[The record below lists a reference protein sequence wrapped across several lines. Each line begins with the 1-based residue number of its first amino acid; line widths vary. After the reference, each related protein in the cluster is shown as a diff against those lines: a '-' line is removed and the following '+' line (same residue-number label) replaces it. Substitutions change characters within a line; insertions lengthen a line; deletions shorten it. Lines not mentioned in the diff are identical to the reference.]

1 MLNKRLLNI
10 IGYILLFLG
19 FSMLFSAAWS
29 YYYKEE
35 YAFFSILKASCT
47 TSLVGFF
54 LIILTQ
60 LNFKNFFPFFTFK
73 NKTKFEL
80 SHRDGYVLVTLS
92 WILMGVFSALPFYF
106 YGGAFENYIDCFFE
120 AVSGLTTTGASIL
133 TGSEIDSYRGSLELF
148 SNGDGSAKGLMFWR
162 SFTHFIGGIGIIVFS
177 IAILPLLG
185 FGGVQLFRAEVAGPV
200 ADKLTPRVKQT
211 AKLLWGIYIGLIFT
225 ETIVL
230 MIEGLSFYDSLTHS
244 FATIATGGFSTY
256 GNSIQGL
263 SEVVTIPSIVQYT
276 IVFFMILAATSFSL
290 HFFAFR
296 KGKFEYFK
304 DQEFKIYISI
314 IIISFIIFFTDNYI
328 SNLFNG
334 GSWEEGFRNS
344 LFTSVSLLTTTGF
357 STIDYDTWGYTSKIM
372 VFILFFIGG
381 CAGSTTGAIKIIR
394 TILVFKFLGRELKK
408 LIHPKG
414 VFHIKIGEKRISEE
428 IVSNTVGFYLF
439 YIFIFVFASIL
450 FSIIG
455 SGKIDFLTS
464 MSASASAIG
473 NIGPGLADIGPSQN
487 WEIVGGSGKILATFL
502 MILGRLEIF
511 TVMLLFSGGLTKR

>member
-1 MLNKRLLNI
+1 
-10 IGYILLFLG
+10 
-19 FSMLFSAAWS
+19 MLFSAAWS
-29 YYYKEE
+29 YYYKEDH
-35 YAFFSILKASCT
+35 AFFSILKASCI

-60 LNFKNFFPFFTFK
+60 LNFKNFFPFFTLK

-106 YGGAFENYIDCFFE
+106 YGGAFENYINSFFE
-120 AVSGLTTTGASIL
+120 AISGLTTTGATIL
-133 TGSEIDSYRGSLELF
+133 ESTEINEYR
-148 SNGDGSAKGLMFWR
+148 DTAKGLLFWR
-162 SFTHFIGGIGIIVFS
+162 SFTQFIGGIGIIVFS

-200 ADKLTPRVKQT
+200 ADKLTPRIKQT
-211 AKLLWGIYIGLIFT
+211 AKLLWGIYIGLIFI

-256 GNSIQGL
+256 GESIRGL
-263 SEVVTIPSIVQYT
+263 SATVNIPSIVEYT
-276 IVFFMILAATSFSL
+276 IIFFMIIAATNFSL

-296 KGKFEYFK
+296 KGQFEYFK